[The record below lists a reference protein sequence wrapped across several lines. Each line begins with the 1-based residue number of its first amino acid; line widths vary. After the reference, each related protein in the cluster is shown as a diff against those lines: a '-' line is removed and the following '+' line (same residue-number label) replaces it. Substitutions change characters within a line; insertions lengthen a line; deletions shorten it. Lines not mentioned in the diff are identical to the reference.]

1 MFFRLAIATAL
12 AVLFVAAPALTQL
25 VAAQQTAS
33 TAYDKS
39 QDTRL
44 DELAKQLAA
53 LTTRVT
59 TTEGKVTDIDRR
71 IATLTDDLQMLTNAT
86 KDIDAR
92 LKKLGEDVSTIADK
106 PSTELTAMKT
116 QLDAISLKDGESYV
130 PNISGAMS
138 SDKFR
143 QEMQTVVNKSLKPS
157 GSILLTNK
165 TAIPQWVYINR
176 TEYYLRPGEQLP
188 LGVNVGTVT
197 TQLPGE
203 EMQTWTI
210 APPAY
215 QMALEIVPKPIPTPS
230 GAPIGYP
237 GTPSYL
243 NPPVAAP
250 ITLGAAPYLG
260 ITEVAYR

>member
-1 MFFRLAIATAL
+1 MLFRFAAAAAL
-12 AVLFVAAPALTQL
+12 ALSISAPAL
-25 VAAQQTAS
+25 AQQATV
-33 TAYDKS
+33 YDKS
-39 QDTRL
+39 QDARI

-53 LTTRVT
+53 LSGRMTTAESNIT
-59 TTEGKVTDIDRR
+59 AIDRR
-71 IATLTDDLQMLTNAT
+71 IESLTTNIDKLTGVIS
-86 KDIDAR
+86 DQDAR
-92 LKKLGEDVSTIADK
+92 IKKLDAKVAELADK
-106 PSTELTAMKT
+106 PNTEYTAMKK
-116 QLDAISLKDGESYV
+116 QLDDISRKDGDTYV
-130 PNISGAMS
+130 PNISAAMG

-143 QEMQTVVNKSLKPS
+143 QDMETAVNKSLKPS

-165 TAIPQWVYINR
+165 TAIPQWVYVNR

-215 QMALEIVPKPIPTPS
+215 QIGLEIVPKPVPTPS

-237 GTPSYL
+237 GAPNYL
-243 NPPVAAP
+243 SPPVAAP
-250 ITLGAAPYLG
+250 ITLGATPYFG
-260 ITEVAYR
+260 MTEVAYR